1 MSPHSSQ
8 TYTTDP
14 SVRFLQRLMAAIGHA
29 HRLDDPRD
37 SVICRRWVEIVEG
50 LPDGKLFQIIPQTL
64 RGLFH
69 DPDNRRQL
77 EACGLR
83 PDLPMRIEAI
93 APYVVSFRRF
103 MAARTGAAP
112 ESKTR
117 EVIASLRLELRR
129 LKTQFDKVFD
139 HAAAIEQ
146 ERDRLARENHDLHS
160 EVLSLRLER
169 DEAQRQV
176 GEARSKAFRF
186 LRLYLFMLK
195 EELQR
200 RRHDAIRMVTVEVAI
215 ETNLAT
221 LEALGWQDQA
231 QKAARE
237 ILGPELYAAYFDGGP
252 VPESRIEIDG
262 GAPAPYF
269 PLGEI
274 RREPARGFA
283 AHPVAAHKLMAPLR

>member
-1 MSPHSSQ
+1 MSPHASPP
-8 TYTTDP
+8 TTTDS
-14 SVRFLQRLMAAIGHA
+14 SVRFLQRLMAAVTHG

-64 RGLFH
+64 RGLFR
-69 DPDNRRQL
+69 DPDARRRL

-83 PDLPMRIEAI
+83 ADLPMRIEAI
-93 APYVVSFRRF
+93 APYIVSFRRF
-103 MAARTGAAP
+103 MAARNRPA
-112 ESKTR
+112 EDSHTR
-117 EVIASLRLELRR
+117 EIIAGLRLELRR
-129 LKTQFDKVFD
+129 LKTQFDAVFD
-139 HAAAIEQ
+139 HAAGIEM
-146 ERDRLARENHDLHS
+146 ERDRLANENRDLHR

-176 GEARSKAFRF
+176 GEARAKAFRF

-221 LEALGWQDQA
+221 LEALGWREQA

-237 ILGPELYAAYFDGGP
+237 ILGAELYAAYFDGGP
-252 VPESRIEIDG
+252 VPETPVERP
-262 GAPAPYF
+262 AAAPYF

-274 RREPARGFA
+274 RREAARTFV
-283 AHPVAAHKLMAPLR
+283 HPVAAHKLMAPDR

>member
-1 MSPHSSQ
+1 MAPDPQQRSS
-8 TYTTDP
+8 DP
-14 SVRFLQRLMAAIGHA
+14 SVRFLQRLMVALAHG

-50 LPDGKLFQIIPQTL
+50 LPDTKLFQVIPQTV
-64 RGLFH
+64 RGLFR
-69 DPDNRRQL
+69 DPDARKRL

-83 PDLPMRIEAI
+83 ADLPLRVEAI

-103 MAARTGAAP
+103 MAARSRPAEDA
-112 ESKTR
+112 SR
-117 EVIASLRLELRR
+117 EVIAALRLELRR
-129 LKTQFDKVFD
+129 LKSQFDAVFD
-139 HAAAIEQ
+139 HAAAIEA
-146 ERDRLARENHDLHS
+146 ERERLAGENAALKS

-169 DEAQRQV
+169 DEAQRQI
-176 GEARSKAFRF
+176 GEARAKAFRF

-200 RRHDAIRMVTVEVAI
+200 RRQDAIRMVTVEVAI

-237 ILGPELYAAYFDGGP
+237 ILGPELYAAYFDGAP
-252 VPESRIEIDG
+252 VPETARRE
-262 GAPAPYF
+262 APAAPYF

-274 RREPARGFA
+274 RREPAWGYGA
-283 AHPVAAHKLMAPLR
+283 PISNKLM

>member
-1 MSPHSSQ
+1 MSPDPQQRSSA
-8 TYTTDP
+8 DP
-14 SVRFLQRLMAAIGHA
+14 SVRFLQRLMAAIAHG

-50 LPDGKLFQIIPQTL
+50 LPDAKLFQVIPQTL
-64 RGLFH
+64 RGLFR
-69 DPDNRRQL
+69 DPDARKKL
-77 EACGLR
+77 ESCGLR
-83 PDLPMRIEAI
+83 ADLPLRLEAI

-103 MAARTGAAP
+103 MAARSRPAEDT
-112 ESKTR
+112 SR
-117 EVIASLRLELRR
+117 EVIAALRLELRR
-129 LKTQFDKVFD
+129 LKAQFDTVFD
-139 HAAAIEQ
+139 QAAAIEA
-146 ERDRLARENHDLHS
+146 ERDRLAGENAALKS

-200 RRHDAIRMVTVEVAI
+200 RRQDAIRMVTVEVAI

-221 LEALGWQDQA
+221 LEALGWQEQA

-237 ILGPELYAAYFDGGP
+237 ILGPELYAAYFDGAP
-252 VPESRIEIDG
+252 VPESARRD
-262 GAPAPYF
+262 APAAPYF
-269 PLGEI
+269 PLSEI
-274 RREPARGFA
+274 RGDRGFA
-283 AHPVAAHKLMAPLR
+283 APVSTKLM

>member
-1 MSPHSSQ
+1 MSPDPQQRLSA
-8 TYTTDP
+8 DP
-14 SVRFLQRLMAAIGHA
+14 SVRFLQRLMAAVAHG

-50 LPDGKLFQIIPQTL
+50 LPDGKLFQVIPQTL
-64 RGLFH
+64 RGLFR
-69 DPDNRRQL
+69 DPDSRRKL

-83 PDLPMRIEAI
+83 ADLPLRIEAI

-103 MAARTGAAP
+103 MAARSRPAEDTG
-112 ESKTR
+112 R
-117 EVIASLRLELRR
+117 EVIAALRLELRR
-129 LKTQFDKVFD
+129 LKAQFDAVFD
-139 HAAAIEQ
+139 QAAAIEA
-146 ERDRLARENHDLHS
+146 ERDRLAGENAALRS

-200 RRHDAIRMVTVEVAI
+200 RRQDAIRMVTVEVAI

-237 ILGPELYAAYFDGGP
+237 ILGPELYAAYFDGAP
-252 VPESRIEIDG
+252 VPEAARRD
-262 GAPAPYF
+262 APAAPYF

-274 RREPARGFA
+274 RRDASRGFA
-283 AHPVAAHKLMAPLR
+283 SPISTKLM

>member
-8 TYTTDP
+8 THTADP
-14 SVRFLQRLMAAIGHA
+14 SVRFLQRLMAALGHA

-50 LPDGKLFQIIPQTL
+50 IPDGKLFQIIPQTL

-69 DPDNRRQL
+69 DPDTRRRL

-112 ESKTR
+112 AAQSR
-117 EVIASLRLELRR
+117 EIIAGLRFELRR

-139 HAAAIEQ
+139 HAALIET
-146 ERDRLARENHDLHS
+146 ERDRLARENQDLHR

-200 RRHDAIRMVTVEVAI
+200 RQHDAIRMVTVEVAI

-221 LEALGWQDQA
+221 LEALGWQEQA

-237 ILGPELYAAYFDGGP
+237 ILGAELYAAYFDGGP
-252 VPESRIEIDG
+252 VPESRTEINV
-262 GAPAPYF
+262 AAPYL

-274 RREPARGFA
+274 RREPTRGFA
-283 AHPVAAHKLMAPLR
+283 SQPVAAHKLMAPDL

>member
-1 MSPHSSQ
+1 MSPDPQRSSA
-8 TYTTDP
+8 DP
-14 SVRFLQRLMAAIGHA
+14 SVRFLQRLMAALAHA
-29 HRLDDPRD
+29 QRLDDPRD

-50 LPDGKLFQIIPQTL
+50 LPDAKLFQVIPQTL
-64 RGLFH
+64 RGLFR
-69 DPDNRRQL
+69 DPDARKKL

-83 PDLPMRIEAI
+83 ADLPLRIEAI

-103 MAARTGAAP
+103 MAARSRPAEDA
-112 ESKTR
+112 SR
-117 EVIASLRLELRR
+117 EVIATLRLELRR
-129 LKTQFDKVFD
+129 LKTQFDAVFD
-139 HAAAIEQ
+139 QAAAIEA
-146 ERDRLARENHDLHS
+146 ERDRLAGVNAQLMS

-200 RRHDAIRMVTVEVAI
+200 RRQDAIRMVTVEVAI

-237 ILGPELYAAYFDGGP
+237 ILGAELYAAYFDGAP
-252 VPESRIEIDG
+252 VPESARRD
-262 GAPAPYF
+262 APAAPYF

-274 RREPARGFA
+274 RREPRGYGA
-283 AHPVAAHKLMAPLR
+283 PISSKLM